1 MPAAEIS
8 WEPTAA
14 MSAEANATA
23 FMRAL
28 GVASYDELLACAD
41 HEPERFYRAL
51 IDAVGFAHNLWK
63 LQAKFQNLQIM
74 ALAAMH
80 AIEQV
85 VREYILTHP
94 EILPEA
100 MRNLEARE
108 NKKIVDENRAK
119 IEKPYAG
126 AWEGAA
132 DADVTLVEFFDYAC
146 TYCRASLPDID
157 RLLAEDKKLKIVY
170 RELPILGP
178 QSLDAALASLAV
190 AEQGNY
196 GAFHRA
202 LYKAGRLTP
211 QIIREAMQQAGV
223 DMNRAKAAQNSAAVK
238 EEIATNIELQRALQL
253 TGTPSWVVGDTL
265 LNGAVGYD
273 QLKAAIAAARA
284 KR

>member
-1 MPAAEIS
+1 MNEGLKTNMTLIL
-8 WEPTAA
+8 
-14 MSAEANATA
+14 ATL
-23 FMRAL
+23 L
-28 GVASYDELLACAD
+28 GA
-41 HEPERFYRAL
+41 
-51 IDAVGFAHNLWK
+51 GGT
-63 LQAKFQNLQIM
+63 
-74 ALAAMH
+74 ALAVTAMDKPQPINTADKA

-132 DADVTLVEFFDYAC
+132 DADVTLVQFFDYAC
-146 TYCRASLPDID
+146 TYCRASRPDVD
-157 RLLAEDKKLKIVY
+157 RLLAEDKKLKVVY

-211 QIIREAMQQAGV
+211 QIIREAMQQAGI
-223 DMNRAKAAQNSAAVK
+223 DMSRAKAAQNSDAVK

-253 TGTPSWVVGDTL
+253 TGTPSWVVGDTV

>member
-1 MPAAEIS
+1 MIPSLVVDDLRSSLVEYLSSSFALADDDVRDALSQFLTDESDGIFRGPFLRVRTPFVAVDDEWTSPLDWLPDNFRPFDHQARAFERLSTNDHDAQPTLVTTGTGSGKTECFLMPLLDHCAREKAANRPGIK
-8 WEPTAA
+8 
-14 MSAEANATA
+14 
-23 FMRAL
+23 
-28 GVASYDELLACAD
+28 
-41 HEPERFYRAL
+41 AL
-51 IDAVGFAHNLWK
+51 ILYPMN
-63 LQAKFQNLQIM
+63 
-74 ALAAMH
+74 ALASD
-80 AIEQV
+80 Q
-85 VREYILTHP
+85 
-94 EILPEA
+94 
-100 MRNLEARE
+100 
-108 NKKIVDENRAK
+108 
-119 IEKPYAG
+119 AG
-126 AWEGAA
+126 RIA
-132 DADVTLVEFFDYAC
+132 
-146 TYCRASLPDID
+146 